1 LSHLDTINVERG
13 VSIEMKRR
21 EHVKSMM
28 FSESG
33 YNILFEGNLGKIR
46 DLSME
51 DNTVLELRGDNG
63 ILRVD
68 LSIEELESLVSK
80 VRSGG
85 ASGSKLGSVKSSN
98 GAEVK

>member
-1 LSHLDTINVERG
+1 MSHLDVADIERG
-13 VSIEMKRR
+13 VSVEMKRR

-33 YNILFEGNLGKIR
+33 YSVLFEGNLGRIL
-46 DLSME
+46 DLSMA
-51 DNTVLELRGDNG
+51 DHSVLELRGENG

-68 LSIEELESLVSK
+68 LSLDELEDLVSK
-80 VRSGG
+80 MRSGG
-85 ASGSKLGSVKSSN
+85 TSGSKLGSVKSSN